1 MVKDNTLAI
10 RVGNLQL
17 DNPFIAASGT
27 YGYGTEWGELSSPS
41 EFGAIV
47 SKGITLDPQKGN
59 PNPRLVETS
68 CGLINSIGLENPGID
83 AFVAEKLPEMRSF
96 GCKIIVNINGES
108 EEEFGILAKKLQ
120 ESSGVD
126 AIEVNVSCPNVSQ
139 GGMAFG
145 IDEKSVERITKIV
158 RNEFTGPL
166 IVKLT
171 PNVTDIR
178 CQARA
183 ALEGGADILSIANT
197 YVAMSMDVQT
207 RRSRIN
213 RDYGGYS
220 GSAIK
225 PLTLH
230 LVHQVYRE
238 FKCPIIG
245 SGGIYALFDC
255 LEYFIAGAGAVM
267 LGTVNF
273 TDPMRVVSLKK
284 ELLEYLKEK
293 NVKLPDLVG
302 SYIEFSK

>member
-1 MVKDNTLAI
+1 MIKDNTLAI
-10 RVGNLQL
+10 RIGNLQL

-47 SKGITLDPQKGN
+47 SKGITLNPQKGN

-83 AFVAEKLPEMRSF
+83 AFIAEKLPEMRSF
-96 GCKIIVNINGES
+96 GCKIIVNINGDS
-108 EEEFGILAKKLQ
+108 EEEFGILAKKLL

-178 CQARA
+178 CQSRA

-197 YVAMSMDVQT
+197 YVAMSIDVQT
-207 RRSRIN
+207 RGSRIN

-230 LVHQVYRE
+230 LVHQVYRA

-245 SGGIYALFDC
+245 SGGIYTLFDC

>member
-1 MVKDNTLAI
+1 MIKDDTLAI
-10 RVGNLQL
+10 RVGSLQF

-47 SKGITLDPQKGN
+47 SKGITLNPQKGN

-83 AFVAEKLPEMRSF
+83 AFIAEKLPEMRSF

-145 IDEKSVERITKIV
+145 IDEKSVERITRIV

-197 YVAMSMDVQT
+197 YVAMSIDVRT
-207 RRSRIN
+207 RGSRIN

-255 LEYFIAGAGAVM
+255 LEYFIAGAGAAM

>member
-197 YVAMSMDVQT
+197 YVAMSIDVQT

-245 SGGIYALFDC
+245 SGGIYTLFDC
-255 LEYFIAGAGAVM
+255 LEYFIAGAGAAM